1 MKTRH
6 VISDFQAWIEDQIDD
21 AGRREIQLH
30 LDQCDNC
37 RLFFDK
43 MKRVMEGF
51 DPASLPHL
59 EPDPFLPVR
68 IRAIASGDPTAVAGD
83 AAGSDSLVRPALGRL
98 GKSALVSAVSA
109 AAVIGVVFGSG
120 LSSRVTASALAE
132 DAAIAN
138 AYHEAFSPSDVTSDW
153 GFALEAEDEDEEDD
167 S

>member
-1 MKTRH
+1 MKSRH
-6 VISDFQAWIEDQIDD
+6 VINDFQTWIEDQVDD
-21 AGRREIQLH
+21 AERRDIQLH

-59 EPDPFLPVR
+59 EPDPFLPAR
-68 IRAIASGDPTAVAGD
+68 IRAIASGDPTAATGGVG
-83 AAGSDSLVRPALGRL
+83 PALGRL
-98 GKSALVSAVSA
+98 GKSVLVSAVFA

-153 GFALEAEDEDEEDD
+153 EYVLEAEDEDEEDD

>member
-21 AGRREIQLH
+21 AGRSEIQLH

-83 AAGSDSLVRPALGRL
+83 VGPALGRL

-138 AYHEAFSPSDVTSDW
+138 AYHQAFSPSDVTSDW
-153 GFALEAEDEDEEDD
+153 EFALEAEDDDEEDD